1 MSDPVKR
8 WRSGAAVSRARR
20 AGVFCLVEG
29 GLQGEEENDGAA
41 GDGQAQEEA
50 GRSQLRT

>member
-1 MSDPVKR
+1 MKG

-29 GLQGEEENDGAA
+29 GLQDEEEDYGAA
-41 GDGQAQEEA
+41 GDRQAQKKGGGA
-50 GRSQLRT
+50 HVRT